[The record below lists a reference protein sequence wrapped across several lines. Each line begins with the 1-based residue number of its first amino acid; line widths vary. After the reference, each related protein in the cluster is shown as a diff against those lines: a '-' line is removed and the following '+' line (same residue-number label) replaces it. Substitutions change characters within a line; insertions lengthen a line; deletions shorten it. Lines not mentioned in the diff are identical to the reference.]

1 MQFLFAK
8 AYALGGIN
16 VNNQHPHY
24 HHQTTHTGECC
35 PSSSSLQSLCE
46 QDEGKKPILMTDRL
60 SGDGLTRVEALYPQR
75 QP

>member
-1 MQFLFAK
+1 MTHMCTNVNENCAVYLFAK

-46 QDEGKKPILMTDRL
+46 QDEGKKAD
-60 SGDGLTRVEALYPQR
+60 SHGGQAQW
-75 QP
+75 